1 MSSSLTNLL
10 SWQDLSQLSQVS
22 PLHKKIFS
30 HLLECF
36 EKKLLQEQG
45 KLDLISPADVRQ
57 GLVNGAISETWSRG
71 GCETTY
77 AIPGSECDLVF
88 FDPAP
93 LHG

>member
-1 MSSSLTNLL
+1 M
-10 SWQDLSQLSQVS
+10 
-22 PLHKKIFS
+22 HKKIFS

-36 EKKLLQEQG
+36 ETKLLQEQE
-45 KLDLISPADVRQ
+45 KLDLINPADVRQ

-77 AIPGSECDLVF
+77 AIPGSEWDLVTF
-88 FDPAP
+88 NPAP